1 MPSMQFLS
9 HSVLFRLTARWGL
22 LDAARTG
29 AECRTNAE
37 VLDLRRQER

>member
-1 MPSMQFLS
+1 MPSMHSLS
-9 HSVLFRLTARWGL
+9 HSVLFCLVARRRP

-37 VLDLRRQER
+37 VLDLRRMEL